1 MVIKVKDTPQQCWGP
16 RQWFMWFKTDTIAL
30 TITVSVRIP
39 SQCED
44 EPIGWFELED
54 DWNDV
59 EIKLQQCRV
68 AKVHTTSCSH

>member
-1 MVIKVKDTPQQCWGP
+1 MK
-16 RQWFMWFKTDTIAL
+16 
-30 TITVSVRIP
+30 IP
-39 SQCED
+39 AQAED

-68 AKVHTTSCSH
+68 AKVHVAFLVITTIQFCSVSLNYLSLKM